1 MLRDLFSAGL
11 MARFPPGTPRRWL
24 HFILAALVSVGAQHA
39 AAQNS
44 NTLTAL
50 DSAFY
55 RVQSFDTGA
64 GDQPIAINHLG
75 IETEHAAD
83 GGHLITAAL
92 EGYPAHAA
100 GLERGDVILRID
112 DAEFH
117 PVLSLN
123 PRAAEGEFHP
133 LRGSVEVT
141 YKRGATI
148 LTAPV
153 APVFESLYDSYRSAT
168 LNSVLS
174 FAAGNKVI
182 GYVRLWALTRE
193 TGDLITLAKLIKS
206 LHDTDGIVLDLR
218 NSHGY
223 LAPEHVDFFRTSR
236 SDFLSISQSDQS
248 GQSEKAG
255 TNREQRR
262 LLPDRPRDDALRAYR
277 KPIAI
282 LIDRSTR
289 GAAEL
294 LAYQLAKLDRV
305 TTVGE
310 STLGRL
316 GIYVSDSSGEKVLE
330 YSAAYS
336 TLIDGEPFEGVGIKP
351 KRSVSFPY
359 ESISRNDP
367 QFQVAVN
374 VLMGVI

>member
-11 MARFPPGTPRRWL
+11 MTRLSPRTPRRWL
-24 HFILAALVSVGAQHA
+24 HLILAALVSVGAQHA

-64 GDQPIAINHLG
+64 ADQPITINHLG
-75 IETEHAAD
+75 IETEYAAD

-112 DAEFH
+112 GAEFH

-133 LRGSVEVT
+133 LRGSVQVAYE
-141 YKRGATI
+141 RGAAI
-148 LTAPV
+148 LAAPV

-193 TGDLITLAKLIKS
+193 TGDLITLAELFKS

-248 GQSEKAG
+248 EKAG
-255 TNREQRR
+255 TNREQSR

-277 KPIAI
+277 KPVAI

-316 GIYVSDSSGEKVLE
+316 GSFVSDSSGEKVLE
-330 YSAAYS
+330 YSPAYS

>member
-11 MARFPPGTPRRWL
+11 MTRLSPRTPRRWL
-24 HFILAALVSVGAQHA
+24 HLILAALVSAGAQHA

-112 DAEFH
+112 GAEFH
-117 PVLSLN
+117 PILSLN

-193 TGDLITLAKLIKS
+193 TGDLIALAELIKS

-223 LAPEHVDFFRTSR
+223 LASGHIDFFRTSR
-236 SDFLSISQSDQS
+236 SDFLSISQSDQI
-248 GQSEKAG
+248 EKAE
-255 TNREQRR
+255 TNREQSR
-262 LLPDRPRDDALRAYR
+262 LLPDRPRDDTLRAYR
-277 KPIAI
+277 KPVAI

-310 STLGRL
+310 ATLGRL
-316 GIYVSDSSGEKVLE
+316 GSYVSDSSGEKVLE

>member
-11 MARFPPGTPRRWL
+11 MTRLSPRTPRRWL
-24 HFILAALVSVGAQHA
+24 HLILAALVSVGAQHA

-64 GDQPIAINHLG
+64 ADQPITINHLG
-75 IETEHAAD
+75 IETEYAAD

-112 DAEFH
+112 GAEFH

-133 LRGSVEVT
+133 LRGSVQVA
-141 YKRGATI
+141 YKRGAAI

-193 TGDLITLAKLIKS
+193 TGDLITLAELIKS

-236 SDFLSISQSDQS
+236 SDFLSISQSDQ
-248 GQSEKAG
+248 GDQSEKAG
-255 TNREQRR
+255 TNREQSR

-277 KPIAI
+277 KPVAI

-316 GIYVSDSSGEKVLE
+316 GSFVSDSSGEKVLE
-330 YSAAYS
+330 YSPAYS

>member
-1 MLRDLFSAGL
+1 
-11 MARFPPGTPRRWL
+11 MARLSSQTFRRWL
-24 HFILAALVSVGAQHA
+24 HLILAALVSVGAQHA

-112 DAEFH
+112 GAEFH

-141 YKRGATI
+141 YKRGAAI

-153 APVFESLYDSYRSAT
+153 VPVFESLYDSYRSAT

-193 TGDLITLAKLIKS
+193 TGDLITLAELIKS

-248 GQSEKAG
+248 EKAE
-255 TNREQRR
+255 TNSEQRR

-282 LIDRSTR
+282 LIDSSTR

-310 STLGRL
+310 PTLGRL
-316 GIYVSDSSGEKVLE
+316 GSYESNSTDGIVLE

-351 KRSVSFPY
+351 KRSAAFPY

-367 QFQVAVN
+367 QFQVAVT

>member
-11 MARFPPGTPRRWL
+11 MTRLSPRTPRRWL
-24 HFILAALVSVGAQHA
+24 HLILAALVSVGAQHA

-64 GDQPIAINHLG
+64 ADQPITINHLG
-75 IETEHAAD
+75 IETEYAAD

-112 DAEFH
+112 GAEFH

-133 LRGSVEVT
+133 LRGSVQVA
-141 YKRGATI
+141 YKRGAAI

-153 APVFESLYDSYRSAT
+153 APVFESFYDSYRSAT

-193 TGDLITLAKLIKS
+193 TGDLITLPELFKS

-248 GQSEKAG
+248 EKAG
-255 TNREQRR
+255 TNREQSR

-277 KPIAI
+277 KPVAI

-316 GIYVSDSSGEKVLE
+316 GSFVSDSSGEKVLE
-330 YSAAYS
+330 YSPAYS

>member
-1 MLRDLFSAGL
+1 MLGVLFS
-11 MARFPPGTPRRWL
+11 MSSPARPIRWTPRRWL
-24 HFILAALVSVGAQHA
+24 SLFLAALASAGAQHS
-39 AAQNS
+39 AAQEIDA
-44 NTLTAL
+44 LTPL

-55 RVQSFDTGA
+55 RVQSFNTSA
-64 GDQPIAINHLG
+64 GDRPTAINHLG
-75 IETEHAAD
+75 IETERAAD

-112 DAEFH
+112 GAEFH
-117 PVLSLN
+117 PILSLN

-133 LRGSVEVT
+133 LLGSIEIT
-141 YKRGATI
+141 YMRGAAI
-148 LTAPV
+148 LTTPV
-153 APVFESLYDSYRSAT
+153 APVFESLYDSYRTAT

-182 GYVRLWALTRE
+182 GYVRFWALTRE
-193 TGDLITLAKLIKS
+193 TGDLITLAKLIRS
-206 LHDTDGIVLDLR
+206 LHETDGIVLDLR

-223 LAPEHVDFFRTSR
+223 LAPEHIDFFRTSR
-236 SDFLSISQSDQS
+236 SDFLSIGLSDPS
-248 GQSEKAG
+248 DATG
-255 TNREQRR
+255 TNRERK
-262 LLPDRPRDDALRAYR
+262 LLPDRPRDDELRAYR

-282 LIDRSTR
+282 LIDSSTR

-310 STLGRL
+310 ATLGRL
-316 GIYVSDSSGEKVLE
+316 GSYKLDSADEIILE
-330 YSAAYS
+330 YSEAYS
-336 TLIDGEPFEGVGIKP
+336 TLIDGEIFEGIGIKP

-359 ESISRNDP
+359 DSISRNDP
-367 QFQVAVN
+367 QFQAAVN

>member
-11 MARFPPGTPRRWL
+11 MTRLSPRTPRRWL
-24 HFILAALVSVGAQHA
+24 HLILAALVSVGAQHA

-64 GDQPIAINHLG
+64 ADQPITINHLG
-75 IETEHAAD
+75 IETEYAAD

-193 TGDLITLAKLIKS
+193 TGDLITLAELIKS

-223 LAPEHVDFFRTSR
+223 LASGHIDFFRTSR

-248 GQSEKAG
+248 EKAG
-255 TNREQRR
+255 TNREQSR

-277 KPIAI
+277 KPVAI

-316 GIYVSDSSGEKVLE
+316 GSFVSDSSGEKVLE
-330 YSAAYS
+330 YSPAYS